1 MGGVCVSG
9 GCWEGIGDGLS
20 MYVLVLFLSLFM
32 VLYLMCV
39 YLILTFQV
47 IMLSS
52 CFGDSIAT
60 HRLSKCKSPHHDYR
74 GIRFLR

>member
-9 GCWEGIGDGLS
+9 WCWEGIGDGFS
-20 MYVLVLFLSLFM
+20 MFVLVSLLSLFM

-39 YLILTFQV
+39 YLILTFLV

-52 CFGDSIAT
+52 CLGSE
-60 HRLSKCKSPHHDYR
+60 
-74 GIRFLR
+74 

>member
-9 GCWEGIGDGLS
+9 GCWEGIGGFS
-20 MYVLVLFLSLFM
+20 VFVLTLFLSLFM

-39 YLILTFQV
+39 YLILTFRV

-52 CFGDSIAT
+52 CLGSE
-60 HRLSKCKSPHHDYR
+60 
-74 GIRFLR
+74 

>member
-20 MYVLVLFLSLFM
+20 VYVLVLFLCLW
-32 VLYLMCV
+32 LYLMCV
-39 YLILTFQV
+39 YLFLTFQV

-52 CFGDSIAT
+52 CLGSE
-60 HRLSKCKSPHHDYR
+60 
-74 GIRFLR
+74 